1 MKGSLSYKK
10 LRESGIEPVCL
21 RNTCGTCFPLC
32 TLSLSVR
39 CWLQAVVTLNDRIE
53 LTVSVI
59 MWLRG

>member
-10 LRESGIEPVCL
+10 LRESRIEL
-21 RNTCGTCFPLC
+21 RNTRGTCFPLW

-39 CWLQAVVTLNDRIE
+39 RWLQAVGTLNDRIE